1 MARYTKAV
9 CKLCRREGVKLFL
22 KGSRCNTDKCA
33 LDKRAYAPGQHG
45 QRRVKLSEYGIR
57 LREKQKLRRIYSIM
71 ERQFE
76 RYFEE
81 ASRKKGVTG
90 ETLIQLLETRLDN
103 VVYRLGFALSR
114 AQARQLIRHGHFLV
128 NQQRVDIPSYR
139 VKSGDEISV
148 KESSRGLAIIKL
160 ALEASSSRG
169 TPDWLELST
178 ESFMGRLKRIPKREE
193 VSLPVQE
200 RMIVEFYSR

>member
-22 KGSRCNTDKCA
+22 KGTRCYTDKCA

-57 LREKQKLRRIYSIM
+57 LREKQKLRRIYGVM
-71 ERQFE
+71 EKQFE
-76 RYFEE
+76 GYFEE
-81 ASRKKGVTG
+81 ASRKRGVTG
-90 ETLIQLLETRLDN
+90 ETLIQLLERRLDN
-103 VVYRLGFALSR
+103 MVYRLGFAASR

-128 NQQRVDIPSYR
+128 NQQRVDIPSYQ

-148 KESSRGLAIIKL
+148 KESSRGSEIIKQ

-169 TPDWLELST
+169 IPDWLELSA
-178 ESFMGRLKRIPKREE
+178 ESFMGRVKRIPKREE
-193 VSLPVQE
+193 VTLPVQE